1 MIQLIGLGI
10 ALAVFLVL
18 WIMKTAKDGNYSS
31 PFGDSGAEL
40 ARAFSILLAFM
51 VALIAPFFLS
61 FLWGTFGTVLGIVIT
76 VVCFIL
82 IAGVMRREKK
92 RNAVLGM
99 IVFLV
104 ICIISCVV
112 IAFSFSES
120 GLQLLW
126 LGGAAIIALLMMG
139 MMSFLRDSY

>member
-18 WIMKTAKDGNYSS
+18 WIIKTAKDGNYSS

-82 IAGVMRREKK
+82 SAEGSS
-92 RNAVLGM
+92 N
-99 IVFLV
+99 
-104 ICIISCVV
+104 
-112 IAFSFSES
+112 
-120 GLQLLW
+120 
-126 LGGAAIIALLMMG
+126 
-139 MMSFLRDSY
+139 